1 MSTAAL
7 ASARRRRTT
16 NDIASSQ
23 NVSNKTTQQESPNSS
38 KQVMPT
44 PSPQSLTPLQILQL
58 HDNKLKDLE
67 ALMIELNSED
77 YITNVVEEKINA
89 LMQEKLL
96 AFSSELDKIA
106 PSTTSNSNS
115 NSDLEAKI
123 QIMETSIQTSIQT
136 NLNIQNI
143 RLDEFKENTI
153 KMIELLT
160 SKENHVSSTNVITSN
175 VEKID
180 MLTKEVNE
188 LKLLVIKSQT
198 LALET
203 CNSILSMK
211 DEFKLINEKIM
222 QNANKISAMNSRQC
236 NAPQCDP
243 TQMFLQSFMKNNLF
257 GGGNIM
263 NMGEDY
269 EEADGDDD
277 YDDETK
283 VNMNKKLHID
293 LNNEEVILNDEEV
306 ILNDE
311 EVILNDEEVNLDNN
325 VEENLNTEELIID
338 ENQLQE
344 ILESS
349 SMDEINLASDLLKQ
363 EVIDEIR
370 KIETNVTETNVTETN
385 VAETNV
391 AETNVAE
398 TNVTETN

>member
-23 NVSNKTTQQESPNSS
+23 NVSNKTTQQDSPNSS
-38 KQVMPT
+38 KQVMPS
-44 PSPQSLTPLQILQL
+44 PPPPQSLTPLQILQL

-77 YITNVVEEKINA
+77 YITNVVEEKIND
-89 LMQEKLL
+89 LMQDKLV

-136 NLNIQNI
+136 NLNIQNV

-160 SKENHVSSTNVITSN
+160 SKENHMSSANVNVSN

-222 QNANKISAMNSRQC
+222 QNANAISAMNTRQC

-243 TQMFLQSFMKNNLF
+243 AQMFLQSFMKNKLF

-263 NMGEDY
+263 NMGDDY
-269 EEADGDDD
+269 EEDDDGGD
-277 YDDETK
+277 YDDETNL
-283 VNMNKKLHID
+283 NMNKKLHID
-293 LNNEEVILNDEEV
+293 LNNEEV

-338 ENQLQE
+338 EKQLQE
-344 ILESS
+344 ILELN
-349 SMDEINLASDLLKQ
+349 SMPEVNLASDPLKQ

-370 KIETNVTETNVTETN
+370 KIETNVAETNVTETNVTETNVTETN

-391 AETNVAE
+391 AHEIN
-398 TNVTETN
+398 

>member
-23 NVSNKTTQQESPNSS
+23 NVSNKTTQQDSPNSS
-38 KQVMPT
+38 KQVMPS
-44 PSPQSLTPLQILQL
+44 PPPPQSLTPLQILQL

-77 YITNVVEEKINA
+77 YITNVVEEKIND
-89 LMQEKLL
+89 LMQEKLV
-96 AFSSELDKIA
+96 AFSSDLDKIA
-106 PSTTSNSNS
+106 PSTTNNS
-115 NSDLEAKI
+115 NSDLAAKI
-123 QIMETSIQTSIQT
+123 QIMETSIQT
-136 NLNIQNI
+136 NLNIQNV

-160 SKENHVSSTNVITSN
+160 SKENHMSSANVNVSNVNVSN

-222 QNANKISAMNSRQC
+222 QNANTISAMNTRQC
-236 NAPQCDP
+236 DAPQCDP
-243 TQMFLQSFMKNNLF
+243 AQMFLQSFMKNKLF

-263 NMGEDY
+263 NMGDDY
-269 EEADGDDD
+269 EEDDDGGD
-277 YDDETK
+277 YDDETNL
-283 VNMNKKLHID
+283 NMNKKLHID
-293 LNNEEVILNDEEV
+293 LNNEEV

-338 ENQLQE
+338 EKQLQE
-344 ILESS
+344 ILELN
-349 SMDEINLASDLLKQ
+349 SMPEVNLNSDPLKQ

-370 KIETNVTETNVTETN
+370 KIETNV
-385 VAETNV
+385 AETNV
-391 AETNVAE
+391 AHEIS
-398 TNVTETN
+398 

>member
-23 NVSNKTTQQESPNSS
+23 NVSVKATQQESPNSS

-44 PSPQSLTPLQILQL
+44 PPPQSLTPLQILQL

-67 ALMIELNSED
+67 ALMVELNSEE
-77 YITNVVEEKINA
+77 YITSVVEEKIND

-106 PSTTSNSNS
+106 PSTTKNST
-115 NSDLEAKI
+115 SDLEAKL
-123 QIMETSIQTSIQT
+123 QILETSIQT
-136 NLNIQNI
+136 NLTVQNA

-160 SKENHVSSTNVITSN
+160 SKENHISTNNVITSD

-222 QNANKISAMNSRQC
+222 QNANTISAMNTRQC
-236 NAPQCDP
+236 DAPQCDP
-243 TQMFLQSFMKNNLF
+243 AQMFLQSFMKNKLF

-263 NMGEDY
+263 NMGDDY
-269 EEADGDDD
+269 EEDDDGGD
-277 YDDETK
+277 YDDETNL
-283 VNMNKKLHID
+283 NMNKKLHID

-338 ENQLQE
+338 EKQLQE
-344 ILESS
+344 ILELN
-349 SMDEINLASDLLKQ
+349 SMPEINLNSDLLKQ

-370 KIETNVTETNVTETN
+370 KIETNV
-385 VAETNV
+385 
-391 AETNVAE
+391 AE

>member
-23 NVSNKTTQQESPNSS
+23 NVSVKATQQESPNSS

-44 PSPQSLTPLQILQL
+44 PPPQSLTPLQILQL

-67 ALMIELNSED
+67 ALMVELNSEE
-77 YITNVVEEKINA
+77 YITSVVEEKIND

-106 PSTTSNSNS
+106 PSTTKNSTN
-115 NSDLEAKI
+115 DLEAKL
-123 QIMETSIQTSIQT
+123 QILETSIQT
-136 NLNIQNI
+136 NLTVQNA

-160 SKENHVSSTNVITSN
+160 SKENHISTNNVTTSD

-188 LKLLVIKSQT
+188 LKVLVIKSQI
-198 LALET
+198 LAHET
-203 CNSILSMK
+203 CNSIICIK
-211 DEFKLINEKIM
+211 DEFKLSNEKIM
-222 QNANKISAMNSRQC
+222 QNVDKISAMNTRQW

-243 TQMFLQSFMKNNLF
+243 AQMFLQSFMKNKLF

-269 EEADGDDD
+269 EEEDGADE
-277 YDDETK
+277 DDEPELNTT
-283 VNMNKKLHID
+283 KKLHID

-311 EVILNDEEVNLDNN
+311 E
-325 VEENLNTEELIID
+325 EENVNTQELIID

-344 ILESS
+344 ILESN
-349 SMDEINLASDLLKQ
+349 SMDEINLNNDLLKQ

-385 VAETNV
+385 VT
-391 AETNVAE
+391 E
-398 TNVTETN
+398 TNVTETNVTETTATHESN